1 MKKINWAVR
10 FQSKVFVISLVG
22 LCFLLGQQVLSL
34 FGIQWDY
41 TIINE
46 QVTNII
52 DTVFLLLALVG
63 VVKDPTTEGISDS
76 EQALT
81 YVKPKKRVDTDGTEE

>member
-22 LCFLLGQQVLSL
+22 VFFLLGQQVLSL

-41 TIINE
+41 TIVNDQI
-46 QVTNII
+46 TDII

-63 VVKDPTTEGISDS
+63 VVKDPTTEGMSDS
-76 EQALT
+76 KQALT
-81 YVKPKKRVDTDGTEE
+81 YVKPKKREDTNGTEK

>member
-22 LCFLLGQQVLSL
+22 VFFLLGQQVLSL

-41 TIINE
+41 TIVNDQI
-46 QVTNII
+46 TDII

-63 VVKDPTTEGISDS
+63 VVKDPTTEGMSDS
-76 EQALT
+76 KQALT
-81 YVKPKKRVDTDGTEE
+81 YVKPKKREDTDGTEK

>member
-1 MKKINWAVR
+1 MKKINWTVR

-22 LCFLLGQQVLSL
+22 LIFLLSQQVLSL
-34 FGIQWDY
+34 FGIHWDY

-46 QVTNII
+46 QVTAII

-63 VVKDPTTEGISDS
+63 VIKDPTTEGLSDS